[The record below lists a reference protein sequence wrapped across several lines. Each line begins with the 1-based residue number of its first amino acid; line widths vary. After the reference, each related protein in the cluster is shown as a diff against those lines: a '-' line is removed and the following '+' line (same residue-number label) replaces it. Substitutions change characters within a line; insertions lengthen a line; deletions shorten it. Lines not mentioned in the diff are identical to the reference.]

1 MFHKCTE
8 SKWGWFLLK
17 MAQNGAVVKY
27 MDDKDTLLLTQP
39 LSFQVCFLLMLL
51 FSSAPIM
58 NLNYIFININTS
70 KVSTLVHWNE
80 LSFWLLSELDW
91 APKSW
96 AFGLGLQ
103 CWNSVL
109 CSAAACLQ
117 GPCQSVDTTLFN
129 IYSLHLDMWML
140 RPSLG

>member
-1 MFHKCTE
+1 
-8 SKWGWFLLK
+8 

-80 LSFWLLSELDW
+80 LSFWLLSELD
-91 APKSW
+91 
-96 AFGLGLQ
+96 
-103 CWNSVL
+103 
-109 CSAAACLQ
+109 
-117 GPCQSVDTTLFN
+117 
-129 IYSLHLDMWML
+129 
-140 RPSLG
+140 